1 MFVLGTVFLLLF
13 LSMCINQ
20 LPFKVNGNK
29 LHNLDF
35 YYGHKLFMFNLSCLN
50 DYS

>member
-29 LHNLDF
+29 LHDLIFIMITNCLT
-35 YYGHKLFMFNLSCLN
+35 LSRLN